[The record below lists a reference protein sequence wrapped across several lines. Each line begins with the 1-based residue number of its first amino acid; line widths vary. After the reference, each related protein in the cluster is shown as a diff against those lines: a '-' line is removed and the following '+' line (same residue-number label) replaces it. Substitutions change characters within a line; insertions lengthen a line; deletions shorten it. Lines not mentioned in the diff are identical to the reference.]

1 MVFARWRQ
9 CASAKCNDAGVGDAH
24 LLRWLRGLIQIL
36 ILGTRAEIIFFFGLV
51 LREAGDP
58 RAVDHHDQR
67 YAEVDAHRVAV
78 YRRQNAHQCHHQPAR
93 RKLCAPVWNPFARC
107 NRLSNRLDNRLNACL
122 HDAAGY
128 TTGCSTSL
136 TTGCIVYTS
145 IQPVVIPV
153 EQPAALCKQTF
164 NQLNNRMNVCLHD
177 AAGCRTGLTTSW
189 TTGAVSCI

>member
-107 NRLSNRLDNRLNACL
+107 NRLSNRL
-122 HDAAGY
+122 
-128 TTGCSTSL
+128 
-136 TTGCIVYTS
+136 
-145 IQPVVIPV
+145 
-153 EQPAALCKQTF
+153 
-164 NQLNNRMNVCLHD
+164 NVCLHD
-177 AAGCRTGLTTSW
+177 EAGCST
-189 TTGAVSCI
+189 AVVKPPAVELVECLYTRYNRLFDRFDNWLYRINGVLQTAWFFHRCDNAIYSLQPELRPDMAH